1 MSEAAEC
8 FEMWGS
14 CSSAQPC
21 AYPYTNFPKCPLTS
35 LQPSQCIVCQL
46 SICGNASVGSCSG
59 SPASW
64 CFLGS
69 SWVVWGQKMCSLK
82 SLMSLV
88 LSNTSVKALP
98 VQIFVWGGGGLWI
111 PLPPCSAT
119 YAWVRVTALRV
130 LVKFFLSCVLLRWIV
145 NISEHKSRP
154 YACLAIL
161 TKKPWSLKDLII
173 LQR

>member
-1 MSEAAEC
+1 
-8 FEMWGS
+8 
-14 CSSAQPC
+14 
-21 AYPYTNFPKCPLTS
+21 
-35 LQPSQCIVCQL
+35 
-46 SICGNASVGSCSG
+46 
-59 SPASW
+59 
-64 CFLGS
+64 
-69 SWVVWGQKMCSLK
+69 MCSLK

-98 VQIFVWGGGGLWI
+98 VQIFVWGWGGGGLWI

-161 TKKPWSLKDLII
+161 TKKP
-173 LQR
+173 

>member
-1 MSEAAEC
+1 MSEATEC
-8 FEMWGS
+8 FESWGG
-14 CSSAQPC
+14 AVL
-21 AYPYTNFPKCPLTS
+21 PLSHVHTPTQIFQNALCIVHWRKQTS

-88 LSNTSVKALP
+88 LSNTSVKASVKALP

-130 LVKFFLSCVLLRWIV
+130 LVKFFLSCVLLSW
-145 NISEHKSRP
+145 
-154 YACLAIL
+154 
-161 TKKPWSLKDLII
+161 DG
-173 LQR
+173 